1 MRGIVFPVTLIVIGA
16 GWLLNEIN
24 YFPSVSWIVIIGLFV
39 AGLAVLLLDGVNKS
53 TIVLGP
59 MLIAGAVTTFLRQ
72 QYGLALSV
80 QWPVLLMLCG
90 FLMLLA
96 RSKWVAAAP
105 LKPWEKPQQS
115 VSNRDDEAA

>member
-1 MRGIVFPVTLIVIGA
+1 MRGIVFPVALIVIGA
-16 GWLLNEIN
+16 GWLLNEMN

-39 AGLAVLLLDGVNKS
+39 AGCAVLALEGVNKS

-72 QYGLALSV
+72 QYGLGLSV

-90 FLMLLA
+90 CLMLLA
-96 RSKWVAAAP
+96 RSKLITPAP
-105 LKPWEKPQQS
+105 PKPWEKPQQP
-115 VSNRDDEAA
+115 VSRQE

>member
-1 MRGIVFPVTLIVIGA
+1 MRGIVFPITLIVIGA

-24 YFPSVSWIVIIGLFV
+24 YFPSVSWIVIIGLLV
-39 AGLAVLLLDGVNKS
+39 AGAAVLAFDGVNKS

-90 FLMLLA
+90 CLMLLA
-96 RSKWVAAAP
+96 RSKWIAP
-105 LKPWEKPQQS
+105 APPKPWEKPQPPTS
-115 VSNRDDEAA
+115 RLE